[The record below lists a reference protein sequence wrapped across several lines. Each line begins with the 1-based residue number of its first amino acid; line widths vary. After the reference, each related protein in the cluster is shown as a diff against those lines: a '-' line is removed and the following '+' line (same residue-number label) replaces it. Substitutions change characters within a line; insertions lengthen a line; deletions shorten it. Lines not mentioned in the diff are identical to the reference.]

1 MAAPRL
7 QHAGQR
13 RGEGR
18 PIPQLLLNER
28 PHPVQ
33 ELLCSPA
40 TPPSVRC
47 TLIHFIRLTALAVAT
62 KHCSTASP
70 SIGAGMP
77 TGTGAPPGV
86 PCVLEGLQELRATGK
101 GHPKYEKAAAAG
113 CLMERLSHMRCA
125 IWLHAG
131 RREGRHLIPQQD
143 ELLHG
148 DGAGGQHLQQ
158 RHRPLRG
165 RLPVPGAGALCRGGG
180 DRATALTSRQHCSCN
195 ARCAG
200 QEDWGDG
207 AAAHQTSTSV
217 HLS

>member
-1 MAAPRL
+1 MLVSQTSSQVMAAIVWSHTPFKRSRHLWTLPSSALKDVADTRCSDKQQHEKRGAGGEIERGGGGVAAPRL

-47 TLIHFIRLTALAVAT
+47 TLIHFNRLTALAVAT

-86 PCVLEGLQELRATGK
+86 PCVLEELQELRATGK

-113 CLMERLSHMRCA
+113 FRPV
-125 IWLHAG
+125 I
-131 RREGRHLIPQQD
+131 
-143 ELLHG
+143 LL
-148 DGAGGQHLQQ
+148 DGAFITHAMRNLVACRTEGGQA
-158 RHRPLRG
+158 PD
-165 RLPVPGAGALCRGGG
+165 PP
-180 DRATALTSRQHCSCN
+180 
-195 ARCAG
+195 AR
-200 QEDWGDG
+200 
-207 AAAHQTSTSV
+207 
-217 HLS
+217 